1 MNITKSN
8 LKKITNIWIMPFLF
22 GGFLA
27 IGYEGTKKALIRLQA
42 SSKESLTLQIKNPS
56 SGDWLQ
62 HFPIHQKDN

>member
-1 MNITKSN
+1 
-8 LKKITNIWIMPFLF
+8 MPFLF